1 MIIDAHGLTKD
12 FIVHTKAGR
21 FRRNRGTVPAVR
33 GIELSVQPAEMV
45 GYIGPNGAGKS
56 TTIKMMTGVLSP
68 TSGSLEVLGMTPV
81 QDRVALAKRIGVVF
95 GQRTQLWWDL
105 PLGDSFDLLHAVYR
119 TERVRHQQNLN
130 TFIELLDLG
139 PQLDTPVRQLSLGQR
154 MRGELAAAL
163 LHDPE
168 LVFLDEPTIGLD
180 VVSKFAVRQFLT
192 ELNQER
198 GTTVLLTTHDLADI
212 EHLCERMVI
221 IDKGLIMH
229 DGPLEAFRSTFGS
242 HRTVVVDF
250 ETEIDRVHVPN
261 VEVTRTDGPRQ
272 WLQFDRTVTTAPEV
286 ISAVVSAHQIRDIAI
301 EEPAIEDLVRRLY
314 EANGDR

>member
-1 MIIDAHGLTKD
+1 MIIEASDLTKD

-21 FRRNRGTVPAVR
+21 FRRNRGSVAAVR
-33 GIELSVQPAEMV
+33 GVDLSVQAGEMV

-56 TTIKMMTGVLSP
+56 TTIKMMTGILSP
-68 TSGSLEVLGMTPV
+68 TSGSLQVLGMTPV
-81 QDRVALAKRIGVVF
+81 DDRVALARRIGVVF

-119 TERVRHQQNLN
+119 TDRNRHQHNLR

-221 IDKGLIMH
+221 IDKGHIMH
-229 DGPLEAFRSTFGS
+229 DGPLEAFRSRFGS

-250 ETEIDRVHVPN
+250 ETEIDMVDVPN
-261 VEVTRTDGPRQ
+261 VKVTRTDGPRQ
-272 WLQFDRTVTTAPEV
+272 WLQFDRRVTTAPEV
-286 ISAVVSAHQIRDIAI
+286 ISSVVSAHQIRDIAI

-314 EANGDR
+314 EANGD